1 MVSDWI
7 GALFF
12 VVLMASVFLFLRKL
26 SKPAQSTEQE
36 FEKRAEEGG
45 SLLSAG
51 VSALQGMLQPEE
63 RRATEAVREF
73 KEERSSNA
81 AKAGEVP
88 DKNVGSIRSGGSDQ
102 NSKHLETG
110 EK

>member
-1 MVSDWI
+1 MSDWI
-7 GALFF
+7 GALFIAALIVSAILF
-12 VVLMASVFLFLRKL
+12 VRKL
-26 SKPAQSTEQE
+26 SRPVKSTEQE
-36 FEKRAEEGG
+36 FEKRADEGA

-63 RRATEAVREF
+63 RRASEAVREF
-73 KEERSSNA
+73 RDERSSKA

-88 DKNVGSIRSGGSDQ
+88 DKNVGTSKPEESGD
-102 NSKHLETG
+102 NSKHLKTG